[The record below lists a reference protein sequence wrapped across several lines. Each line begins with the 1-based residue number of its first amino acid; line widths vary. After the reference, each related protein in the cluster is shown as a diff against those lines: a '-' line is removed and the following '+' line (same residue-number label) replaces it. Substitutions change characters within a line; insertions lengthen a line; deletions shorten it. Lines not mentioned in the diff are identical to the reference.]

1 MIRAAVGIIGDPYL
15 PLTSRKG
22 GHRMKKLIVAIV
34 PIGVF
39 VLGSLG
45 AIPADGTHA
54 SQLLVADNLSS
65 IVPAG
70 VSSRLLSIN
79 TQLYPDDPIVDDW
92 LCDGMGPC
100 IRLSREQD

>member
-1 MIRAAVGIIGDPYL
+1 
-15 PLTSRKG
+15 
-22 GHRMKKLIVAIV
+22 MKRLIVAMV

-65 IVPAG
+65 SVPAG
-70 VSSRLLSIN
+70 VSGRLLSIN

>member
-1 MIRAAVGIIGDPYL
+1 
-15 PLTSRKG
+15 
-22 GHRMKKLIVAIV
+22 MKRLIVAMV

-54 SQLLVADNLSS
+54 SQLLVADKSS
-65 IVPAG
+65 VPAG
-70 VSSRLLSIN
+70 VSGRLRSIN
-79 TQLYPDDPIVDDW
+79 TQLYPDEPIVDDW